1 MRSRSIAAVLTVAV
15 VCALG
20 RVVAAP
26 APAPS
31 RDTTRV
37 GDFSFAA
44 PKGWRLRPVTQRD
57 RLYLD
62 DPEHAYVLEPLG
74 RSNPQCPIVLR
85 KETAST
91 PAAAQSLQAV
101 RMRSGVI
108 DAREDEVRR
117 SELRSLSGIRIWKAD
132 FSTSRSVIPIHTILY
147 SFRGSDGRIY
157 TLSCWIPRGRDND
170 FEKPLEELARSIR
183 T

>member
-1 MRSRSIAAVLTVAV
+1 MMRSRSIAAVLSIAL
-15 VCALG
+15 VCTIG
-20 RVVAAP
+20 NVVAAR
-26 APAPS
+26 APVPR

-37 GDFSFAA
+37 GDFSFVA
-44 PKGWRLRPVTQRD
+44 PQGWRLRPVTQRD

-74 RSNPQCPIVLR
+74 RSNPRCPIVLR
-85 KETAST
+85 KESAPT

-117 SELRSLSGIRIWKAD
+117 TELRSFSGIRIWKAD
-132 FSTSRSVIPIHTILY
+132 FSTSRSLPIHTILY
-147 SFRGSDGRIY
+147 SFRGSDGRVY
-157 TLSCWIPRGRDND
+157 TLSCWVPRG
-170 FEKPLEELARSIR
+170 
-183 T
+183 